1 MNDPDRAMRT
11 APAPVLGS
19 FTPRFP
25 VTQLWC
31 DGGAAARRDR
41 TCVGG
46 VLYAIVRHVSSVQN
60 ALHNG
65 W

>member
-1 MNDPDRAMRT
+1 MRT
-11 APAPVLGS
+11 TPAPVLGS

-25 VTQLWC
+25 VTSVLVRLRSGC
-31 DGGAAARRDR
+31 TAGSHVRKRL
-41 TCVGG
+41 
-46 VLYAIVRHVSSVQN
+46 LYAIVRLVSSAQN